1 MIKVLFHFVIFAVLF
16 GVCINAFRH
25 LTGKEKW
32 DLTKLVVYALFC
44 AVLSGVVL
52 TAVVL
57 LF

>member
-1 MIKVLFHFVIFAVLF
+1 MIKVLFHFVMTAVFF
-16 GVCINAFRH
+16 GVAINTFRH